1 MHNESQTLPFLPH
14 EVQQM
19 VQEFYVLQN
28 RYSAALREVQTKL
41 EILDDEFHTCHRR
54 NPIHHIESRI
64 KSVPS
69 IMEKLR
75 RKNLSVSMSSAV
87 DKLYDIAGIRVVC
100 HYVEDVYTV
109 ADLLTG
115 QDDIKVLAVRDYI
128 SHPKANGYRSLHLI
142 VEIPVFLRDG
152 RVNIPVEVQLRTIAM
167 DFWASL
173 EHMMRYKAP
182 GEVPADICRELQEAS
197 CDIAAI
203 DARMQ
208 SLHERIRS
216 LTAESGDA
224 APSP

>member
-1 MHNESQTLPFLPH
+1 MHNESQNLPFLA
-14 EVQQM
+14 QDIQAM

-75 RKNLSVSMSSAV
+75 RKNLSVNMQSAV

-109 ADLLTG
+109 ANLLTS
-115 QDDIKVLAVRDYI
+115 QDDVKVLATRDYI
-128 SHPKANGYRSLHLI
+128 RTPKENGYRSLHLI
-142 VEIPVFLRDG
+142 LEIPVFLRNG
-152 RVNIPVEVQLRTIAM
+152 RMNIPVEVQLRTIAM

-173 EHMMRYKAP
+173 EHTMRYKAAAD
-182 GEVPADICRELQEAS
+182 VPDDISRELQEAS
-197 CDIAAI
+197 RDIAAI

-208 SLHERIRS
+208 TLHERIRS
-216 LTAESGDA
+216 FTSDA
-224 APSP
+224 S

>member
-1 MHNESQTLPFLPH
+1 MHNEKQNLPFLPD
-14 EVQQM
+14 EIQQM
-19 VQEFYVLQN
+19 VQEFYVLQC
-28 RYSAALREVQTKL
+28 RYTAALREVQTKL

-75 RKNLSVSMSSAV
+75 RKNLSVSMESAV
-87 DKLYDIAGIRVVC
+87 EKLFDIAGIRVVC

-109 ADLLTG
+109 ARLLTS
-115 QDDIKVLAVRDYI
+115 QDDVRVLATRDYI
-128 SHPKANGYRSLHLI
+128 RSPKENGYRSLHLI
-142 VEIPVFLRDG
+142 LEIPVFLRDG

-173 EHMMRYKAP
+173 EHTMRYKAP
-182 GEVPADICRELQEAS
+182 GEVPEDISRELQEAS
-197 CDIAAI
+197 RDIAAI

-208 SLHERIRS
+208 TLHERIRN
-216 LTAESGDA
+216 LTADNPKAS
-224 APSP
+224 